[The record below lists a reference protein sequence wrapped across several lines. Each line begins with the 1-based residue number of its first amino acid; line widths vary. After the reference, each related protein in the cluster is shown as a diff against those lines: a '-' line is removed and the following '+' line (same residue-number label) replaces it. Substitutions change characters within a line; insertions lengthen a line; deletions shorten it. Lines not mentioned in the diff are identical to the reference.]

1 MQRGKHDD
9 EEETGRGNDD
19 SREASGVGKRERK
32 IDAFSDSGCEARE
45 AKRKEGSRAG
55 KYRKRAL

>member
-19 SREASGVGKRERK
+19 SQEASGVGKRERK
-32 IDAFSDSGCEARE
+32 IDAFSDSGCEASE
-45 AKRKEGSRAG
+45 A
-55 KYRKRAL
+55 